1 MKELAYAV
9 HDSVSSSG
17 TPDRSRLS
25 QLEQAV
31 LSEMESL
38 LRLSPRD
45 LSKLLA
51 KTRNLPEWLER

>member
-9 HDSVSSSG
+9 HDLVSSSG

-25 QLEQAV
+25 QLEQAA
-31 LSEMESL
+31 LAEMDSL

-51 KTRNLPEWLER
+51 QTKNLPEWLER